1 MALVLVLELPIHV
14 EYTEFGNLVEL
25 VGLHFVAVPIAN
37 EPVPD
42 CFVRMDS
49 H

>member
-1 MALVLVLELPIHV
+1 MALVSASEWPIHV

-25 VGLHFVAVPIAN
+25 AGHHFVAVPIAN

-49 H
+49 R